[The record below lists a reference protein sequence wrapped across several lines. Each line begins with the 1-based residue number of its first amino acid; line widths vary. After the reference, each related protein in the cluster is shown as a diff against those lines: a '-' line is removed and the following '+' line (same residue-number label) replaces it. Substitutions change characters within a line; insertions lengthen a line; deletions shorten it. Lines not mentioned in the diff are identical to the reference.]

1 MSTINTDALFS
12 TASLTQSSA
21 FKPCNVGRFINSIP
35 EPARTQFKELI
46 DNKKEDGRLSD
57 FDVQARIVN
66 ASGQAVST
74 SAVGRHRLAK
84 CPCAFISEEGN

>member
-12 TASLTQSSA
+12 NASITQNNA
-21 FKPCNVGRFINSIP
+21 FKPCNVGRFVNSIP

-46 DNKKEDGRLSD
+46 NNREDGRLSD

-66 ASGQAVST
+66 ASGLAI
-74 SAVGRHRLAK
+74 SASAIGRHRLAK
-84 CPCAFISEEGN
+84 CPCAFIVEEGN